1 MKKLLLLL
9 IIPFFSFGQGDCIPY
24 CSNPNACNYSPNAA
38 PGLDDTYCYF
48 PQEYYDCFGNCINDV
63 DGDGVCDEL
72 EYLGCMDENA
82 CNYSDEAI
90 EDNGSCQFVNDNC
103 GGDTFIFDVNGN
115 NLTLVALGL
124 WNQNCECVIINGC
137 EDPDACNYMLPS
149 VLGEC
154 VYPGDPFGGYWNMES
169 SITGGVSLSGE
180 CQELSEE
187 CECCYLE
194 IGTSP
199 LSGNVTVCYEY
210 VCGCM
215 DVNACNYDSS
225 ALLSNNNCLYND
237 ECVGVSELIATRK
250 ILRTIDILGKQAT
263 NQGFQLEIYDDGTVE
278 KKYLVK

>member
-9 IIPFFSFGQGDCIPY
+9 IIPFLSFGQDDCVYY

-38 PGLDDTYCYF
+38 PGLDDIYCSF
-48 PQEYYDCFGNCINDV
+48 PQEYYDCFDNCINDV

-90 EDNGSCQFVNDNC
+90 EDNGSCQFVNDTC
-103 GGDTFIFDVNGN
+103 GGSTFILDVNGN
-115 NLTLVALGL
+115 ISVVPLGI

-137 EDPDACNYMLPS
+137 EDPDACSYMLPS

-154 VYPGDPFGGYWNMES
+154 SYPGEPFAGYWDIQS
-169 SITGGVSLSGE
+169 SILGTLTVIGT

-194 IGTSP
+194 EGTYPMSAS
-199 LSGNVTVCYEY
+199 LTVCYEY
-210 VCGCM
+210 ICGCM
-215 DVNACNYDSS
+215 DETACNYDQG
-225 ALLSNNNCLYND
+225 ALLSNNSCLYDD
-237 ECVGVSELIATRK
+237 ECVGISDLITTKK

-263 NQGFQLEIYDDGTVE
+263 NKGLQLHIYDDGSVE
-278 KKYLVK
+278 KKYLIK